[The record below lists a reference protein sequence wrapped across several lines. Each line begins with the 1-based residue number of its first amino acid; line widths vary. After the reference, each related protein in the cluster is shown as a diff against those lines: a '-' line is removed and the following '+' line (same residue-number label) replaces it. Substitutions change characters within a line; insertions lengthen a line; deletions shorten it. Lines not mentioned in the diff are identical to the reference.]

1 MTRTAEA
8 YNDTKGKIRRLRF
21 LISASG
27 NLEF

>member
-1 MTRTAEA
+1 MTMTTEA
-8 YNDTKGKIRRLRF
+8 YNDTKGNVRRLRF